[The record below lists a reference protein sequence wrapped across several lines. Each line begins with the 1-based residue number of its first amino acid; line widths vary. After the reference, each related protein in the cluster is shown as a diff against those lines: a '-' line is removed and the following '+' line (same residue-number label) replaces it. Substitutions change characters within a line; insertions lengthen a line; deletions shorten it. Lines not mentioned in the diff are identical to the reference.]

1 MSTKLVMMRTNSF
14 PLVIAENLPRT
25 PDGILVGR
33 FSESGRRDR
42 AADDSRERNDRQHVG
57 NHFDEL
63 RWYRVAALQL
73 DLQRLSRGEEQTC
86 ERGADRIP
94 PTENHCR
101 YRDE

>member
-42 AADDSRERNDRQHVG
+42 AADDSRERDDCQYVG
-57 NHFDEL
+57 NHLDEL

-73 DLQRLSRGEEQTC
+73 DLQRLGRGKQQTR
-86 ERGADRIP
+86 ERGANRIP
-94 PTENHCR
+94 STENHGR
-101 YRDE
+101 